1 MRVRTWLILL
11 ALACGLVAA
20 APRPPA
26 LDPEG
31 AVATLAETWRS
42 GPPASVLALRAQNPE
57 WDLMSRTFLTL
68 TLADRALAEPAR
80 LDAALASIDAVLSDT
95 LAQDSSAGQQA
106 FLLPYAAA
114 RPWIGDGRSL
124 FVDGEILVMLGARRI
139 LRDDRWGEEFRARA
153 AVVEAELL
161 AGGGGPGR
169 AESYP
174 DEGWTFCHV
183 MALVGLRMAEVLDG
197 RDERAPRTAFLGWI
211 EQIREPSTGLLAA
224 EFDMRGRMKD
234 GPEGSSAWWTA
245 TGLLLVDPTLA
256 RDQYT
261 RARSA
266 LGATLGGWAYAREWP
281 RGQEGRVDIDSGP
294 LVPVL
299 GASPSSSGFA
309 LVASNAFGDT
319 TWHAQLVSAL
329 SAANAVMSVDPRL
342 ASAADNPMGQA
353 VLAWGLHFGPL
364 WRRLGAP
371 DGAR

>member
-1 MRVRTWLILL
+1 MRTRSWLIIL

-20 APRPPA
+20 APRQAP
-26 LDPEG
+26 LDPDG
-31 AVATLAETWRS
+31 SVATLADAWSS

-68 TLADRALAEPAR
+68 SLADRALAEPAG
-80 LDAALASIDAVLSDT
+80 LDAALTSIDAVLADT
-95 LAQDSSAGQQA
+95 LAQEADLGQQA

-114 RPWIGDGRSL
+114 RPWVGDGRSL
-124 FVDGEILVMLGARRI
+124 FVDGEILVMLGARRT
-139 LRDDRWGEEFRARA
+139 LRDDRWGEEFQRRTAI
-153 AVVEAELL
+153 VEAQLL
-161 AGGGGPGR
+161 SGGGGPGR

-197 RDERAPRTAFLGWI
+197 RDERAPRAAFLSWI
-211 EQIREPSTGLLAA
+211 EQIREPTTGLLAA

-245 TGLLLVDPTLA
+245 TGLLLVDPALA

-261 RARSA
+261 RARAA
-266 LGATLGGWAYAREWP
+266 LGGTLGGWAYAREWP
-281 RGQEGRVDIDSGP
+281 RGLEGRVDIDSGP

-309 LVASNAFGDT
+309 LVASNAFGDAS
-319 TWHAQLVSAL
+319 WHAQLVSAL

-342 ASAADNPMGQA
+342 AGAADNPMGLA

-364 WRRLGAP
+364 WRHLGAP
-371 DGAR
+371 EAL